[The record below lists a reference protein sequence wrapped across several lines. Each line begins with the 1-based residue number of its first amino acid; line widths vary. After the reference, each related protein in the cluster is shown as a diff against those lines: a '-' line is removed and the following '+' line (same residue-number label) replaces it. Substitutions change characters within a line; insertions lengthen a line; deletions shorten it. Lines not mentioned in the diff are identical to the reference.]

1 MTFDE
6 LFQYY
11 ADYGFTKPTSPVGT
25 AQGITSLPQVQEEA
39 LIETPIISQQNE
51 RNKTISIP
59 TYDIDYTQVPSLF
72 SQYMRPTSLFE
83 GIGAVVSPIGYLAR
97 KGFDYARDQ
106 SLAQDVQEMGQDYD
120 PYGLGDSGVD
130 YGRAGGGGFGGG
142 TAGGFSESD
151 PTATEGSFARGGIVS
166 LYGKRT

>member
-25 AQGITSLPQVQEEA
+25 AQGITSLPQVQEEE

-51 RNKTISIP
+51 RNETISIP

-83 GIGAVVSPIGYLAR
+83 GIGAVVNPIGYLAR

-106 SLAQDVQEMGQDYD
+106 SLAQDVQEMGIGFGGATSDD
-120 PYGLGDSGVD
+120 
-130 YGRAGGGGFGGG
+130 RAGGGGFGGD

-166 LYGKRT
+166 LYG